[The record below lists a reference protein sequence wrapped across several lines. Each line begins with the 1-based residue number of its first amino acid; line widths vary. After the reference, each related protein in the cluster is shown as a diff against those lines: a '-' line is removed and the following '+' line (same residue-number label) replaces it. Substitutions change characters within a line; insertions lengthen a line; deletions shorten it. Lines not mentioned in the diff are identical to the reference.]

1 MRRDPQTIL
10 QDALSAAEDDD
21 GGTVSMLGDMTEA
34 QFIEDRRTRRAVER
48 SFEIIGEAL
57 SRLARGFPGIADR
70 IPEHRRV
77 IDFRNVLAH
86 GYDVVDPRLVYGL
99 ARTRLPA
106 LLAVPRAAR

>member
-1 MRRDPQTIL
+1 MRHDPRTTLRD
-10 QDALSAAEDDD
+10 AVAASEDI
-21 GGTVSMLGDMTEA
+21 VSMLGEMTEE
-34 QFIEDRRTRRAVER
+34 QFVEDRRTQRAVER

-57 SRLARGFPGIADR
+57 SRLARDFPAIADG

-99 ARTRLPA
+99 ARTRLPSLLEA
-106 LLAVPRAAR
+106 LRTAG

>member
-1 MRRDPQTIL
+1 MRRDHRTIL
-10 QDALSAAEDDD
+10 SDAITAAEHI
-21 GGTVSMLGDMTEA
+21 GSMIEGMTEA
-34 QFIEDRRTRRAVER
+34 QFDADRRTQRAVER

-57 SRLARGFPGIADR
+57 SRLARDFPAVADR
-70 IPEHRRV
+70 IPEHRRI

-106 LLAVPRAAR
+106 LLAALRAAVC

>member
-1 MRRDPQTIL
+1 MRRDHATIL
-10 QDALSAAEDDD
+10 RDAVIAAEDI
-21 GGTVSMLGDMTEA
+21 VSMLGDMTQE
-34 QFIEDRRTRRAVER
+34 QFLEDRRTPRAVER

-57 SRLARGFPGIADR
+57 SRLARDFPAIAES

-106 LLAVPRAAR
+106 LIAAVRAVT

>member
-1 MRRDPQTIL
+1 MR
-10 QDALSAAEDDD
+10 QDHRTVLSDAVRAAEDI
-21 GGTVSMLGDMTEA
+21 GALIGDMTED
-34 QFIEDRRTRRAVER
+34 QFVADLRTQRATER
-48 SFEIIGEAL
+48 SFEIVGEAL
-57 SRLARGFPGIADR
+57 SRLAREFPEIAER

-106 LLAVPRAAR
+106 LLAALRAAH

>member
-10 QDALSAAEDDD
+10 QDAIAAAEDDD
-21 GGTVSMLGDMTEA
+21 RGTVSMLGEMTEE
-34 QFIEDRRTRRAVER
+34 QFVEDRRTQRAVER
-48 SFEIIGEAL
+48 SFELIGEAL
-57 SRLARGFPGIADR
+57 SRLARDFPGIADR

-106 LLAVPRAAR
+106 LLAALRAAR

>member
-10 QDALSAAEDDD
+10 QDAIAAAEDDD
-21 GGTVSMLGDMTEA
+21 RGTVSMLGEMTEE
-34 QFIEDRRTRRAVER
+34 QFVEDRRTQRAVER

-57 SRLARGFPGIADR
+57 SRLARDFPGIADR

-106 LLAVPRAAR
+106 LLAALRAAR

>member
-10 QDALSAAEDDD
+10 QDAIAAVEDDD
-21 GGTVSMLGDMTEA
+21 RGTVSMRGEMTEE
-34 QFIEDRRTRRAVER
+34 QFVEDRRTQRAVER

-57 SRLARGFPGIADR
+57 SRLARDFPGIADR

-106 LLAVPRAAR
+106 LLAALRAAR

>member
-10 QDALSAAEDDD
+10 QDAIAAAEDI
-21 GGTVSMLGDMTEA
+21 VSMLGEMTEA
-34 QFIEDRRTRRAVER
+34 QFVEDRRTQRAVER

-57 SRLARGFPGIADR
+57 SRLVRDFPAVAEH

-106 LLAVPRAAR
+106 LLAALRAAR

>member
-1 MRRDPQTIL
+1 MQRDPQTIL
-10 QDALSAAEDDD
+10 QDAIDAAEDI
-21 GGTVSMLGDMTEA
+21 VSMLGEMTEE
-34 QFIEDRRTRRAVER
+34 QFVEDRRTQRAIER

-57 SRLARGFPGIADR
+57 LRLVRDFPAVADR

-86 GYDVVDPRLVYGL
+86 GYDIVDTRLVYGL

-106 LLAVPRAAR
+106 LLAALRAAR

>member
-1 MRRDPQTIL
+1 MRHDHRTVIN
-10 QDALSAAEDDD
+10 DAIRAAEDI
-21 GGTVSMLGDMTEA
+21 GTLLGDLTEE
-34 QFIEDRRTRRAVER
+34 QFLADLRTQRAIER
-48 SFEIIGEAL
+48 SFEIVGEAL
-57 SRLARGFPGIADR
+57 SRLAREFPAIAES

-106 LLAVPRAAR
+106 LLAALRAAH

>member
-1 MRRDPQTIL
+1 MS
-10 QDALSAAEDDD
+10 DAVRAAEDI
-21 GGTVSMLGDMTEA
+21 GALIGDMTED
-34 QFIEDRRTRRAVER
+34 QFVADLRTQRAIER
-48 SFEIIGEAL
+48 SFEIVGEAL
-57 SRLARGFPGIADR
+57 SRLAREFPEIAER

-106 LLAVPRAAR
+106 LLTAMRAAL

>member
-10 QDALSAAEDDD
+10 QDAIAAAEDI
-21 GGTVSMLGDMTEA
+21 VSMLGEMTEA
-34 QFIEDRRTRRAVER
+34 QFVEDRRTQRAVER

-57 SRLARGFPGIADR
+57 SRLVRDFPAVAEH

-86 GYDVVDPRLVYGL
+86 GYDVVDPRLVYGR

-106 LLAVPRAAR
+106 LLAALRAAR

>member
-10 QDALSAAEDDD
+10 QDAIAAAQDI
-21 GGTVSMLGDMTEA
+21 VSMLGEMTEA
-34 QFIEDRRTRRAVER
+34 QFVEDRRTQRAVER

-57 SRLARGFPGIADR
+57 SRLVRDFPAVAEH

-106 LLAVPRAAR
+106 LLAALRAAR

>member
-10 QDALSAAEDDD
+10 QDAIAAAQDI
-21 GGTVSMLGDMTEA
+21 VSMLGEMTEA
-34 QFIEDRRTRRAVER
+34 QFVEDRRTQRAVER

-57 SRLARGFPGIADR
+57 SRLVRDFPAVAQR

-77 IDFRNVLAH
+77 IDFRNILAH

-99 ARTRLPA
+99 ARTRLPE
-106 LLAVPRAAR
+106 LLAALRAAR

>member
-1 MRRDPQTIL
+1 
-10 QDALSAAEDDD
+10 
-21 GGTVSMLGDMTEA
+21 MTEA
-34 QFIEDRRTRRAVER
+34 QFVEDRRTQRAVER

-57 SRLARGFPGIADR
+57 SRLVRDFPAVAEH

-106 LLAVPRAAR
+106 LLAAPFRGKWGVSCCARYSGVGSLPILPVARPK